1 MDTALSRGGYVTAVD
16 GSKAAI
22 LGKLSK
28 DPGGAFKRSSAA
40 EALGIVYLQ
49 AAELFFVDGEH
60 HPLSAPF
67 LLSLDPARWFYAGGD
82 TTSPN

>member
-1 MDTALSRGGYVTAVD
+1 MAALVGPDQHHRRIDPNLRRRVYQRRDRLVDTALSRGGYVTAVD

-49 AAELFFVDGEH
+49 AAELFF
-60 HPLSAPF
+60 
-67 LLSLDPARWFYAGGD
+67 R
-82 TTSPN
+82 